1 MIQETVARKYA
12 RALMELAKE
21 DGKEEKYG
29 KELLSFSTML
39 KDDKGFWNFFVG
51 PSGSLENK
59 KAALEDVLSHLKLS
73 KVVKNFIRLLFDKE
87 RLSFIGEI
95 ADIYNSLLDQ
105 AEGRVTAKIISAAPL
120 SKAELDNI
128 VKGLSKAVG
137 KKIVPDVKI
146 DPSIIGG
153 IISHVGGLVFD
164 GSIRTQLDNI
174 SYNLKKG

>member
-1 MIQETVARKYA
+1 
-12 RALMELAKE
+12 
-21 DGKEEKYG
+21 
-29 KELLSFSTML
+29 
-39 KDDKGFWNFFVG
+39 
-51 PSGSLENK
+51 
-59 KAALEDVLSHLKLS
+59 
-73 KVVKNFIRLLFDKE
+73 
-87 RLSFIGEI
+87 LSFIGEI